1 MVGNTYYL
9 PCLQTIVQFIQLE
22 GNSRGIP
29 WQQMQALR
37 QVHEDTVARLTR
49 RRVMPDR
56 PLTRGRD
63 LPRVILFSRNAD
75 TLCNFGKG

>member
-1 MVGNTYYL
+1 
-9 PCLQTIVQFIQLE
+9 
-22 GNSRGIP
+22 
-29 WQQMQALR
+29 
-37 QVHEDTVARLTR
+37 
-49 RRVMPDR
+49 MPDR